1 MREKTF
7 TPTDQAVLDF
17 IKKFKDENDGNSP
30 SHREII
36 EGTSIMSTGHLTF
49 VLEKLEQFGRINV
62 KKGHRSITILG

>member
-7 TPTDQAVLDF
+7 TATDQSVLDF
-17 IKKFKDENDGNSP
+17 IRKYKDENNGNSP

-36 EGTSIMSTGHLTF
+36 EGTNILSTGHLTF

>member
-17 IKKFKDENDGNSP
+17 IRRYKEENGGNSP
-30 SHREII
+30 SHRDII
-36 EGTSIMSTGHLTF
+36 EGTNIQSTGHLTF

>member
-1 MREKTF
+1 MRVKTF

-36 EGTSIMSTGHLTF
+36 EGTNIQSTGHLTF

-62 KKGHRSITILG
+62 KKGHRSITIRG